1 MLNFNSYNSPISVIP
16 VKNGVTYTKWQNE
29 LQNTQIL
36 VPEFMF

>member
-16 VKNGVTYTKWQNE
+16 VKNGVAYTKWQND

-36 VPEFMF
+36 VSEFMF